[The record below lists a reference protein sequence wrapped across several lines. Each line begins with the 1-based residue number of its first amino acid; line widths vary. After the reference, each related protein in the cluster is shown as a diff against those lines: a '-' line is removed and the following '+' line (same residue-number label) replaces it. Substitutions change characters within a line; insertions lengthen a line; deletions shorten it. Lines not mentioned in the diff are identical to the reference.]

1 MSDSPFGVE
10 TIVAPSARSES
21 QSGLLATITTVAV
34 LLLASAVAIIVAL
47 AIRPTGGLA
56 IPRGSFVVRVNEHDF
71 GIQLDRTTFPAG
83 NYVFV
88 DTNRGP
94 SAHELVMWK
103 TSETA
108 DRLPLDAEHRVN
120 EASPELD
127 SVLDSG
133 SSLQPGER
141 RLLTTTL
148 TPGHYVLVCNLPG
161 HFRAGMHVD
170 ITVR

>member
-1 MSDSPFGVE
+1 MSDSPLGIE
-10 TIVAPSARSES
+10 TIVVPSARSES
-21 QSGLLATITTVAV
+21 QSGLLTTITTVAV
-34 LLLASAVAIIVAL
+34 LLLVSAVVIIVAL

-56 IPRGSFVVRVNEHDF
+56 VPRGSFVVRVNEHDF
-71 GIQLDRTTFPAG
+71 GIQLDRTSFPAG

-103 TSETA
+103 TSETV
-108 DRLPLDAEHRVN
+108 DRLPIATDNRVN
-120 EASPELD
+120 EDSPALD
-127 SVLDSG
+127 NVLDSG
-133 SSLQPGER
+133 TSLQPGEL

-148 TPGHYVLVCNLPG
+148 TPGHYLLVCNLPG